1 MNISRFFGSTNR
13 EALRQVRLAL
23 GPDALIVSNR
33 RINGGVEILATD
45 PTSVPPDGDQAAAP
59 PQAPTPA
66 AVDHRSVPPP
76 RPPIADP
83 RVEVMSAIGDMRGAL
98 ESRIDELMWG
108 NQMRRVP
115 QAALL
120 FQNLLGFG
128 FSTALLR
135 AMLKRLP
142 DQLAGKAAFQWA
154 RNEL

>member
-59 PQAPTPA
+59 PHTPAPA

-76 RPPIADP
+76 DRKSV
-83 RVEVMSAIGDMRGAL
+83 VEGKGVVVRFGVGGG
-98 ESRIDELMWG
+98 RII
-108 NQMRRVP
+108 
-115 QAALL
+115 
-120 FQNLLGFG
+120 
-128 FSTALLR
+128 
-135 AMLKRLP
+135 K
-142 DQLAGKAAFQWA
+142 KK
-154 RNEL
+154 